1 MEHDKFLMAIG
12 NWNKNELEIHGS
24 RCNFSLLF
32 LSSSSAYAD
41 SVTML
46 DNYTVPSFYGY
57 VSGCHPVVKVCVCVL
72 YDAICVSVR
81 YIKSGTM

>member
-1 MEHDKFLMAIG
+1 MIIG
-12 NWNKNELEIHGS
+12 IKSINHHNELEIHGS
-24 RCNFSLLF
+24 RCHFSLLF

-57 VSGCHPVVKVCVCVL
+57 VSGCHPVVNVCVCVCYMML
-72 YDAICVSVR
+72 YVLVLDI
-81 YIKSGTM
+81 